1 MDPQSDCHTLE
12 TKAMSAE
19 ECHRLKEEIESAIAR
34 QENFVDKCKI
44 LWDRMKTLMTGI
56 AQLKTRKCLKDKEQ
70 LKLQKVFVGLNRFF
84 LGLSEQVRKTRKER
98 LLKQRL

>member
-1 MDPQSDCHTLE
+1 
-12 TKAMSAE
+12 MSAE

-56 AQLKTRKCLKDKEQ
+56 AQLKTRKCLKDKETAETAE
-70 LKLQKVFVGLNRFF
+70 
-84 LGLSEQVRKTRKER
+84 SVRGTQPVLPGAVRTGSKDKKRKASQAKTLRH
-98 LLKQRL
+98 QDG